1 MAAVNDS
8 VATAAIKML
17 AEETAKQVERSDF
30 IVEPSDFVVE
40 PSDFLWNDL
49 ALLSVERDHGTMWP

>member
-1 MAAVNDS
+1 
-8 VATAAIKML
+8 ML